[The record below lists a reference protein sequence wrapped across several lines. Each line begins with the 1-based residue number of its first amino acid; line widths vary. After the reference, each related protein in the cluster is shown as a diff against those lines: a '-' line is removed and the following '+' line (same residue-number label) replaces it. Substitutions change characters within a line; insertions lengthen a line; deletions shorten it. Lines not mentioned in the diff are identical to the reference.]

1 MSAGLLYSPSSQRYK
16 TVKPQYRIALPTAL
30 SILVMLI
37 VLALSTRG
45 AGSSPAPS
53 PGDAP
58 ALPPPSNGAI
68 SPQNQ
73 ADALHFV
80 IAADR
85 EIYCRE
91 YSARQNREP
100 SPPNASAGAKPGESW
115 PAPCSLIRRAAETI
129 QSSGAEFSYSLR
141 SLTPIDPRNEPQ
153 TELEQRGLAFISSH
167 PTENYYGQEM
177 LGGRRY
183 FTAVYPDLPATTA
196 CIDCHGRRSASSQ
209 RRYHAGDV
217 MGGIVVR
224 VPLEF

>member
-1 MSAGLLYSPSSQRYK
+1 
-16 TVKPQYRIALPTAL
+16 VKLQTRIALPTAFIFVAL
-30 SILVMLI
+30 LI
-37 VLALSTRG
+37 VLALSTLG
-45 AGSSPAPS
+45 AGSDPAKS
-53 PGDAP
+53 AGDAP

-91 YSARQNREP
+91 YIAWQT
-100 SPPNASAGAKPGESW
+100 GGKTGESW
-115 PAPCSLIRRAAETI
+115 PSPCEMVRRAGESI
-129 QSSGAEFSYSLR
+129 QSKGAEFSYSLR
-141 SLTPIDPRNEPQ
+141 SLNPIDPRNEPQ
-153 TELEQRGLAFISSH
+153 TELEQRGLAFIRRH

-183 FTAVYPDLPATTA
+183 FTAVYPDLPAVAT
-196 CIDCHGRRSASSQ
+196 CIDCHNRRSASTPQ
-209 RRYHAGDV
+209 RYQVGEV

>member
-1 MSAGLLYSPSSQRYK
+1 
-16 TVKPQYRIALPTAL
+16 VKPQNRVALPAVF
-30 SILVMLI
+30 SLVVLLI

-45 AGSSPAPS
+45 AGSNPATS

-85 EIYCRE
+85 ELYCRE
-91 YSARQNREP
+91 YIAHQTEGGSSPTAESIQN
-100 SPPNASAGAKPGESW
+100 K
-115 PAPCSLIRRAAETI
+115 
-129 QSSGAEFSYSLR
+129 GAEFSYALR
-141 SLTPIDPRNEPQ
+141 SLHPSDPRNEPQ
-153 TELEQRGLAFISSH
+153 TELEQRGLAFVASH
-167 PTENYYGQEM
+167 PTQNYYGQEM
-177 LGGRRY
+177 LGGRPY
-183 FTAVYPDLPATTA
+183 FTAVYPDIPAVAA
-196 CIDCHGRRSASSQ
+196 CVDCHNRRSASIPH
-209 RRYHAGDV
+209 RYQVGEA

>member
-1 MSAGLLYSPSSQRYK
+1 
-16 TVKPQYRIALPTAL
+16 VKPQNRIALPTAL
-30 SILVMLI
+30 SFGALLV

-45 AGSSPAPS
+45 AGPDPAKN

-68 SPQNQ
+68 SPQDQ

-91 YSARQNREP
+91 YIAHQTQGES
-100 SPPNASAGAKPGESW
+100 SPNASTGMKSGEPW
-115 PAPCSLIRRAAETI
+115 PVPCGMIRRAAEAI
-129 QSSGAEFSYSLR
+129 QNKGAEFSYALR
-141 SLTPIDPRNEPQ
+141 SLHPSDPRNEPQ
-153 TELEQRGLAFISSH
+153 TELEQRGLDFVGSH
-167 PTENYYGQEM
+167 PDQNFYGHEM
-177 LGGRRY
+177 LGGRPY
-183 FTAVYPDLPATTA
+183 FTAVYPDISAVA
-196 CIDCHGRRSASSQ
+196 SCVDCHNRKSTSISQ
-209 RRYHAGDV
+209 RHKAGEI

>member
-1 MSAGLLYSPSSQRYK
+1 
-16 TVKPQYRIALPTAL
+16 VKFKNRIALPTVLSFVVLLIFIAFSAL
-30 SILVMLI
+30 
-37 VLALSTRG
+37 G
-45 AGSSPAPS
+45 AGSDSAT
-53 PGDAP
+53 GLGAAP

-91 YSARQNREP
+91 YIARQNGEP
-100 SPPNASAGAKPGESW
+100 PSPNASAGAKPGESW
-115 PAPCSLIRRAAETI
+115 PVPCRMIRRAAESI
-129 QSSGAEFSYSLR
+129 QSNGAEFSYSLR
-141 SLTPIDPRNEPQ
+141 SLRPIDPRNEPQ
-153 TELEQRGLAFISSH
+153 TELERRGLDFIAIH

-183 FTAVYPDLPATTA
+183 FTAVYPDLPMVAT
-196 CIDCHGRRSASSQ
+196 CIECHNRRSASTPQ
-209 RRYHAGDV
+209 RYQVGDV

>member
-1 MSAGLLYSPSSQRYK
+1 MTMKAQNR
-16 TVKPQYRIALPTAL
+16 VALPTAL
-30 SILVMLI
+30 SLV
-37 VLALSTRG
+37 VLLMVFALFTLG
-45 AGSSPAPS
+45 ADSNPATN

-85 EIYCRE
+85 EMYCRT
-91 YSARQNREP
+91 YIARQTGDAP
-100 SPPNASAGAKPGESW
+100 SSNASAGGKPGESW
-115 PAPCSLIRRAAETI
+115 PSPCEMLRRAAESI
-129 QSSGAEFSYSLR
+129 QSKGAEFSYALR
-141 SLTPIDPRNEPQ
+141 SHNPIDPRNGPQ
-153 TELEQRGLAFISSH
+153 TELEQRGLAFVASH
-167 PTENYYGQEM
+167 PTQNYYGPEM

-183 FTAVYPDLPATTA
+183 VTAVYPDLPAAAA
-196 CIDCHGRRSASSQ
+196 CVDCHNRRPASSPQ
-209 RRYHAGDV
+209 RYQVGEV

>member
-1 MSAGLLYSPSSQRYK
+1 MK
-16 TVKPQYRIALPTAL
+16 TLDRVAL
-30 SILVMLI
+30 STAFSLVALLT
-37 VLALSTRG
+37 VLALSNLD
-45 AGSSPAPS
+45 AGTSAATS

-85 EIYCRE
+85 EMYCRV
-91 YSARQNREP
+91 YIAQRTGDTP
-100 SPPNASAGAKPGESW
+100 SPTASSGGRPGESW
-115 PAPCSLIRRAAETI
+115 PSPCEMIRRAGESI
-129 QSSGAEFSYSLR
+129 QSKGAEFSYALR
-141 SLTPIDPRNEPQ
+141 SLYPIDPRNEPQ
-153 TELEQRGLAFISSH
+153 TELEQRGLAFITSH
-167 PTENYYGQEM
+167 PTQNFYGQEM

-183 FTAVYPDLPATTA
+183 VTAVYPDMPAVAA
-196 CIDCHGRRSASSQ
+196 CIDCHNRRSASVAQ
-209 RRYHAGDV
+209 RYQIGEN